1 MSNTGYQPLK
11 TDDPEFDHDQGSAP
25 RRFSRSRRIAL
36 SACFVVCAAALSL
49 LYAFPPYFGPDPD
62 TLASSSTSPPSTLFD
77 GEKPLKQCA
86 ASGPRPASPPAP
98 INPWA
103 SLSVPETTAIS
114 EWLNAPDRALN
125 LTLGTTASISDNYI
139 YHIGAWRPAK
149 ADALAYLA
157 DPKGTSPPDRY
168 ARVTI
173 HHGAAASP
181 KVQDYLVGPLPVG
194 KSTGIREL
202 KDVYHREEIPYN
214 ARGYTTM
221 GELHPI
227 LIDVMPKMAEATQVR
242 MLAIPSVLLRPIAC
256 VYRNSSEASLLA
268 FQTTRSWVVRQV
280 R

>member
-1 MSNTGYQPLK
+1 MASAGYQPLK
-11 TDDPEFDHDQGSAP
+11 TIDEEVDHVHSPAS
-25 RRFSRSRRIAL
+25 RRPSRSRRIAL

-62 TLASSSTSPPSTLFD
+62 TLASSSTSPPGTLFD
-77 GEKPLKQCA
+77 NEEPLKQCA

-98 INPWA
+98 VNLWA
-103 SLSVPETTAIS
+103 SLTVPETTAIAD
-114 EWLNAPDRALN
+114 WLNTPERALN
-125 LTLGTTASISDNYI
+125 LTPATVASISDNYI

-157 DPKGTSPPDRY
+157 DPKGTAPPDRY

-194 KSTGIREL
+194 ESTGIREL

-242 MLAIPSVLLRPIAC
+242 MPVIPSMLSRPMTC
-256 VYRNSSEASLLA
+256 VCRNSSEESPLV
-268 FQTTRSWVVRQV
+268 FQTIHLWVVRQA